1 MPLILFTAL
10 TLIAFAANSLI
21 NRGALIHELIGPGE
35 FATLRVIFG
44 GMTLFFLLAWRNKH
58 IPKPQ
63 PIQIKGAVGLA
74 TYMIGFS
81 YAYMSLNAGLGA
93 LILFG
98 TVQVVMFVAAAFS
111 GERLSIHRWFGSIV
125 ALVGLF
131 ILFWPDKNI
140 NLPLDSLGLML
151 LAGWGWAVYS
161 LEGRKVID
169 PLLTNTW
176 NFIYVFPVTLL
187 VLLITVD
194 RLVVTVHGIFLAFI
208 SGAVMSGLGY
218 VLWYWVLPQLDVTI
232 GALSQLLVPVIALVL
247 GSIFLQE
254 IITQRATI
262 AAILIVGGVA
272 VGSAYKRQ

>member
-44 GMTLFFLLAWRNKH
+44 GMTLFFLLVWRNKH

-131 ILFWPDKNI
+131 VLFWPDKNI

-169 PLLTNTW
+169 PLLTTTW

-194 RLVVTVHGIFLAFI
+194 GLVVTGHGVFLAFI

>member
-1 MPLILFTAL
+1 LPLILFTAL

-44 GMTLFFLLAWRNKH
+44 GMTLFFLLVWRNKH

-169 PLLTNTW
+169 PLLTTTW

-194 RLVVTVHGIFLAFI
+194 GLVVTVHGVFLAFI

>member
-81 YAYMSLNAGLGA
+81 YAYIGLNAGLGA

-169 PLLTNTW
+169 PLLTTTW

-194 RLVVTVHGIFLAFI
+194 GLVVTGHGVFLAFI

-232 GALSQLLVPVIALVL
+232 AALSQLLVPVIALVL

>member
-44 GMTLFFLLAWRNKH
+44 GMTLFFLLVWRNKH

-169 PLLTNTW
+169 PLLTTTW

-194 RLVVTVHGIFLAFI
+194 GLVVTGHGVFLAFI

>member
-63 PIQIKGAVGLA
+63 PIQIKGTVGLA

-81 YAYMSLNAGLGA
+81 YAYMGLNAGLGA

-151 LAGWGWAVYS
+151 LAGWGWAIYS

-169 PLLTNTW
+169 PLLTTTW
-176 NFIYVFPVTLL
+176 NFIYVLPVTLL

-194 RLVVTVHGIFLAFI
+194 GLVVTVHGIFLAFI

>member
-44 GMTLFFLLAWRNKH
+44 GMTLFFLLVWRNKH

-151 LAGWGWAVYS
+151 LAGWGWAIYS

-169 PLLTNTW
+169 PLLTTTW

-194 RLVVTVHGIFLAFI
+194 GLVVTGHGVFLAFI

>member
-1 MPLILFTAL
+1 LPLILFTAL

-63 PIQIKGAVGLA
+63 PIQIKGTVGLA

-81 YAYMSLNAGLGA
+81 YAYMGLNAGLGA

-151 LAGWGWAVYS
+151 LAGWGWAIYS

-169 PLLTNTW
+169 PLLTTTW
-176 NFIYVFPVTLL
+176 NFIYVLPVTLL

-194 RLVVTVHGIFLAFI
+194 GLVVTVHGIFLAFI

-254 IITQRATI
+254 IITQRAAI

>member
-44 GMTLFFLLAWRNKH
+44 GMTLFFLLVWRNKH

-81 YAYMSLNAGLGA
+81 YAYIGLNAGLGA

-131 ILFWPDKNI
+131 VLFWPDKNI

-169 PLLTNTW
+169 PLLTTTW

-194 RLVVTVHGIFLAFI
+194 GLVVTVHGVFLAFI

-232 GALSQLLVPVIALVL
+232 AALSQLLVPVIALVL

>member
-44 GMTLFFLLAWRNKH
+44 GMTLFFLLVWRNKH

-63 PIQIKGAVGLA
+63 PIQIKGTVGLA

-131 ILFWPDKNI
+131 VLFWPDKNI

-169 PLLTNTW
+169 PLLTTTW

-194 RLVVTVHGIFLAFI
+194 GLVVTVHGVFLAFI

>member
-1 MPLILFTAL
+1 LPLILFTAL

-44 GMTLFFLLAWRNKH
+44 GMTLFFLLVWRNKH

-63 PIQIKGAVGLA
+63 PIQIKGTVGLA

-81 YAYMSLNAGLGA
+81 YAYMGLNAGLGA

-169 PLLTNTW
+169 PLLTTTW

-194 RLVVTVHGIFLAFI
+194 GLVVTVHGVFLAFI

>member
-1 MPLILFTAL
+1 LPLILFTAL

-63 PIQIKGAVGLA
+63 PIQIKGTVGLA

-81 YAYMSLNAGLGA
+81 YAYMGLNAGLGA

-151 LAGWGWAVYS
+151 LAGWGWAIYS

-169 PLLTNTW
+169 PLLTTTW
-176 NFIYVFPVTLL
+176 NFIYVLPVTLL

-194 RLVVTVHGIFLAFI
+194 GLVVTVHGIFLAFI

-232 GALSQLLVPVIALVL
+232 AALSQLLVPVIALVL

>member
-63 PIQIKGAVGLA
+63 PIQIKGTVGLA

-169 PLLTNTW
+169 PLLTTTW

-194 RLVVTVHGIFLAFI
+194 GLVVTGHGVFLAFI

>member
-1 MPLILFTAL
+1 LPLILFTAL

-63 PIQIKGAVGLA
+63 PIQIKGTVGLA

-81 YAYMSLNAGLGA
+81 YAYMGLNAGLGA

-169 PLLTNTW
+169 PLLTTTW

-194 RLVVTVHGIFLAFI
+194 GLVVTVHGVFLAFI

>member
-44 GMTLFFLLAWRNKH
+44 GMTLFFLLVWRNKH

-125 ALVGLF
+125 ALVGFF

-169 PLLTNTW
+169 PLLTTTW

-194 RLVVTVHGIFLAFI
+194 GLVVTVHGVFLAFI

>member
-1 MPLILFTAL
+1 LPLILFTAL

-81 YAYMSLNAGLGA
+81 YAYIGLNAGLGA

-131 ILFWPDKNI
+131 VLFWPDKNI

-169 PLLTNTW
+169 PLLTTTW

-194 RLVVTVHGIFLAFI
+194 GLVVTVHGVFLAFI

>member
-44 GMTLFFLLAWRNKH
+44 GMTLFFLLVWRNKH

-63 PIQIKGAVGLA
+63 PIQIKGTVGLA

-131 ILFWPDKNI
+131 VLFWPDKNI

-169 PLLTNTW
+169 PLLTTTW

-194 RLVVTVHGIFLAFI
+194 GLVVTGHGVFLAFI

>member
-44 GMTLFFLLAWRNKH
+44 GMTLFFLLVWRNKH

-131 ILFWPDKNI
+131 VLFWPDKNI

-169 PLLTNTW
+169 PLLTTTW

-194 RLVVTVHGIFLAFI
+194 GLVVTVHGVFLAFI

>member
-81 YAYMSLNAGLGA
+81 YAYIGLNAGLGA

-169 PLLTNTW
+169 PLLTTTW

-194 RLVVTVHGIFLAFI
+194 GLVVTVHGVFLAFI

>member
-44 GMTLFFLLAWRNKH
+44 GMTLFFLLVWRNKH

-169 PLLTNTW
+169 PLLTTTW

-194 RLVVTVHGIFLAFI
+194 GLVVTVHGVFLAFI

>member
-81 YAYMSLNAGLGA
+81 YAYIGLNAGLGA

-131 ILFWPDKNI
+131 VLFWPDKNI

-169 PLLTNTW
+169 PLLTTTW

-194 RLVVTVHGIFLAFI
+194 GLVVTVHGVFLAFI

>member
-1 MPLILFTAL
+1 L
-10 TLIAFAANSLI
+10 
-21 NRGALIHELIGPGE
+21 
-35 FATLRVIFG
+35 V
-44 GMTLFFLLAWRNKH
+44 WRNKH

-131 ILFWPDKNI
+131 VLFWPDKNI

-169 PLLTNTW
+169 PLLTTTW

-194 RLVVTVHGIFLAFI
+194 GLVVTVHGVFLAFI

>member
-10 TLIAFAANSLI
+10 TLIAFADNSLI

-44 GMTLFFLLAWRNKH
+44 GMTLFFLLVWRNKH

-131 ILFWPDKNI
+131 VLFWPDKNI

-169 PLLTNTW
+169 PLLTTTW

-194 RLVVTVHGIFLAFI
+194 GLVVTVHGVFLAFI

>member
-131 ILFWPDKNI
+131 VLFWPDKNI

-169 PLLTNTW
+169 PLLTTTW

-194 RLVVTVHGIFLAFI
+194 GLVVTVHGVFLAFI

-254 IITQRATI
+254 IITQRAAI

>member
-1 MPLILFTAL
+1 LPLILFTAL

-131 ILFWPDKNI
+131 VLFWPDKNI

-169 PLLTNTW
+169 PLLTTTW

-194 RLVVTVHGIFLAFI
+194 GLVVTVHGVFLAFI

>member
-1 MPLILFTAL
+1 LPLILFTAL

-44 GMTLFFLLAWRNKH
+44 GMTLFFLLACRNKH

-63 PIQIKGAVGLA
+63 SIQIKGAVGLA

-81 YAYMSLNAGLGA
+81 YAYIGLNAGLGA

-98 TVQVVMFVAAAFS
+98 TVQLVMFVAAAFS

-169 PLLTNTW
+169 PLLTTTW

-194 RLVVTVHGIFLAFI
+194 GLVVTVHGVFLAFI

-232 GALSQLLVPVIALVL
+232 AALSQLLVPVIALVL

>member
-63 PIQIKGAVGLA
+63 PIQIKGTVGLA

-81 YAYMSLNAGLGA
+81 YAYMGLNAGLGA

-151 LAGWGWAVYS
+151 LAGWGWAIYS

-169 PLLTNTW
+169 PLLTTTW
-176 NFIYVFPVTLL
+176 NFIYVLPVTLL

-194 RLVVTVHGIFLAFI
+194 GLVVTVHGIFLAFI

-232 GALSQLLVPVIALVL
+232 AALSQLLVPVIALVL

>member
-1 MPLILFTAL
+1 LPLILFTAL

-44 GMTLFFLLAWRNKH
+44 GMTLFFLLVWRNKH

-131 ILFWPDKNI
+131 VLFWPDKNI

-169 PLLTNTW
+169 PLLTTTW

-194 RLVVTVHGIFLAFI
+194 GLVVTVHGVFLAFI

-254 IITQRATI
+254 IITQRAAI

>member
-1 MPLILFTAL
+1 LPLILFTAL

-81 YAYMSLNAGLGA
+81 YAYIGLNAGLGA

-169 PLLTNTW
+169 PLLTTTW

-194 RLVVTVHGIFLAFI
+194 GLVVTVHGVFLAFI

>member
-1 MPLILFTAL
+1 LPLILFTAL

-81 YAYMSLNAGLGA
+81 YAYIGLNAGLGA

-169 PLLTNTW
+169 PLLTTTW

-194 RLVVTVHGIFLAFI
+194 GLVVTVHGVFLAFI

-232 GALSQLLVPVIALVL
+232 AALSQLLVPVIALVL

>member
-131 ILFWPDKNI
+131 VLFWPDKNI

-169 PLLTNTW
+169 PLLTTTW

-194 RLVVTVHGIFLAFI
+194 GLVVTGHGVFLAFI

>member
-44 GMTLFFLLAWRNKH
+44 GMTLFFLLVWRNKH

-131 ILFWPDKNI
+131 VLFWPDKNI

-169 PLLTNTW
+169 PLLTTTW

-194 RLVVTVHGIFLAFI
+194 GLVVTVHGVFLAFI

-232 GALSQLLVPVIALVL
+232 AALSQLLVPVIALVL

>member
-169 PLLTNTW
+169 PLLTTTW

-194 RLVVTVHGIFLAFI
+194 GLVVTGHGVFLAFI

-232 GALSQLLVPVIALVL
+232 AALSQLLVPVIALVL

>member
-1 MPLILFTAL
+1 LPLILFTAL

-131 ILFWPDKNI
+131 VLFWPDKNI

-169 PLLTNTW
+169 PLLTTTW

-194 RLVVTVHGIFLAFI
+194 GLVVTVHGVFLAFI

-232 GALSQLLVPVIALVL
+232 AALSQLLVPVIALVL

>member
-131 ILFWPDKNI
+131 VLFWPDKNI

-161 LEGRKVID
+161 LEG
-169 PLLTNTW
+169 PC
-176 NFIYVFPVTLL
+176 
-187 VLLITVD
+187 
-194 RLVVTVHGIFLAFI
+194 
-208 SGAVMSGLGY
+208 
-218 VLWYWVLPQLDVTI
+218 
-232 GALSQLLVPVIALVL
+232 
-247 GSIFLQE
+247 
-254 IITQRATI
+254 
-262 AAILIVGGVA
+262 
-272 VGSAYKRQ
+272 

>member
-44 GMTLFFLLAWRNKH
+44 GMTLFFLLVWRNKH

-81 YAYMSLNAGLGA
+81 YAYIGLNAGLGA

-151 LAGWGWAVYS
+151 LAGWGWAIYS

-169 PLLTNTW
+169 PLLTTTW

-194 RLVVTVHGIFLAFI
+194 GLVVTGHGVFLAFI

-232 GALSQLLVPVIALVL
+232 AALSQLLVPVIALVL

>member
-63 PIQIKGAVGLA
+63 PIQIKGTVGLA

-131 ILFWPDKNI
+131 VLFWPDKNI

-169 PLLTNTW
+169 PLLTTTW

-194 RLVVTVHGIFLAFI
+194 GLVVTVHGVFLAFI

>member
-1 MPLILFTAL
+1 LPLILFTAL

-81 YAYMSLNAGLGA
+81 YAYIGLNAGLGA

-169 PLLTNTW
+169 PLLTTTW

-194 RLVVTVHGIFLAFI
+194 GLVVTGHGVFLAFI

-232 GALSQLLVPVIALVL
+232 AALSQLLVPVIALVL

>member
-1 MPLILFTAL
+1 LPLILFTAL

-44 GMTLFFLLAWRNKH
+44 GMTLFFLLVWRNKH

-131 ILFWPDKNI
+131 VLFWPDKNI

-169 PLLTNTW
+169 PLLTTTW

-194 RLVVTVHGIFLAFI
+194 GLVVTGHGVFLAFI

>member
-44 GMTLFFLLAWRNKH
+44 GMTLFFLLVWRNKH

-131 ILFWPDKNI
+131 VLFWPDKNI

-169 PLLTNTW
+169 PLLTTTW

-232 GALSQLLVPVIALVL
+232 AALSQLLVPVIALVL